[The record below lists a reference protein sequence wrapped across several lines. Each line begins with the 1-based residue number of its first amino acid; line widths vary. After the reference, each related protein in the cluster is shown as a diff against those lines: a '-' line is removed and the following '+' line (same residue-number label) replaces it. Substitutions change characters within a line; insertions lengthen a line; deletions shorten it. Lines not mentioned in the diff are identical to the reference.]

1 MTTKL
6 TETTIFY
13 GTQIISLILGTVY
26 RQLCTFFL
34 IEVVYRFKQ
43 EIFQIQKKKKK
54 ASADVFFSV
63 FAKPQTLAV
72 KWYQ

>member
-43 EIFQIQKKKKK
+43 EIFQIQKKKKRLQPM
-54 ASADVFFSV
+54 FFSP
-63 FAKPQTLAV
+63 FLLNPKH
-72 KWYQ
+72 